1 MITDERADDIC
12 HQVSRVRKEL
22 DHFKD
27 VVANAVSR
35 LNARIKAL
43 EQRLPPPRSR
53 WRRFGARGWRS
64 IADE

>member
-1 MITDERADDIC
+1 MITDERDDDVGQ
-12 HQVSRVRKEL
+12 QVSRVRKEL

-35 LNARIKAL
+35 LNVRIKAL
-43 EQRLPPPRSR
+43 EQRLPPARSR
-53 WRRFGARGWRS
+53 WGRFGARGWRS